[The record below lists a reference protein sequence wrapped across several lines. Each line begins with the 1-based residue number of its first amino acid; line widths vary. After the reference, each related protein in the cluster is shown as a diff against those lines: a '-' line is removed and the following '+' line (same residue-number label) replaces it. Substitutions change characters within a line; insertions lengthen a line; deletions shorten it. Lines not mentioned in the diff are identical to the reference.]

1 MADVTDLLAR
11 LVAIDSVNPAFG
23 GPGEAGVAA
32 AVERYFH
39 EVGLETFRQPV
50 QPGRENVVSVR
61 TAPASRDAVV
71 RPITVTVGISAL
83 RRA

>member
-23 GPGEAGVAA
+23 GPGEAGAAA

-39 EVGLETFRQPV
+39 
-50 QPGRENVVSVR
+50 
-61 TAPASRDAVV
+61 
-71 RPITVTVGISAL
+71 
-83 RRA
+83 